1 MKDSVSR
8 TKTSEVNL
16 THRAEMRVTVL
27 GTEDKIE
34 EMETS
39 KRTLNSNNNKRK
51 EQKSQEIWDTMKVQ
65 NL

>member
-16 THRAEMRVTVL
+16 THRAEMRMTVS

-39 KRTLNSNNNKRK
+39 VK
-51 EQKSQEIWDTMKVQ
+51 ENIK
-65 NL
+65 